1 MSEWIKHLIESKR
14 AYRAKL
20 AALPFEE
27 KIVLLD
33 KLRVRTLEI
42 QASRAMSSIAQRAK

>member
-1 MSEWIKHLIESKR
+1 MSEWITRLIESKR

-27 KIVLLD
+27 KLRLLG
-33 KLRVRTLEI
+33 KLRQRTLAI
-42 QASRAMSSIAQRAK
+42 RAAKPVR